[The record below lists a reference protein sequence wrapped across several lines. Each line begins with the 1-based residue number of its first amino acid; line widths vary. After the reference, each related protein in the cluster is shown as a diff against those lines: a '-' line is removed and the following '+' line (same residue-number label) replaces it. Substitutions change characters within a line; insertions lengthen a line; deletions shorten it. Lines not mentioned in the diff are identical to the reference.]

1 MKVKEENELN
11 DFDEKHHYYQ
21 NSSDFNPAEKP
32 FSCSQSDEHL
42 NQQKTKQKQA
52 KRSLTFPDC
61 GKSFTQKSF
70 LTLHVRV
77 HTGEKPFTC
86 VECGRSFPRKDRLK
100 THMRIHTGE
109 KPYKC
114 PQCGKRF
121 REKKILQI
129 HIRVHTGGET
139 LHLPSV
145 WKEFQTKIKPEHSYV
160 QTHREK
166 HLSHVITVERAS
178 RAKETLKCTC
188 KFTPE
193 RSLTCALSAEK
204 PSLEPII

>member
-42 NQQKTKQKQA
+42 NQEKTKRIQA
-52 KRSLTFPDC
+52 KHSLTCPDC
-61 GKSFTQKSF
+61 GKSFTRKSF
-70 LTLHVRV
+70 LTRHVRV

-86 VECGRSFPRKDRLK
+86 VECGMSFPRKERLK

-129 HIRVHTGGET
+129 HIRVHTER
-139 LHLPSV
+139 S
-145 WKEFQTKIKPEHSYV
+145 
-160 QTHREK
+160 R
-166 HLSHVITVERAS
+166 SHVLSVERVS
-178 RAKETLKCTC
+178 HVKTGLKHT
-188 KFTPE
+188 
-193 RSLTCALSAEK
+193 
-204 PSLEPII
+204 